1 MAVRGIRGAT
11 TVEGHDT
18 AQVLEAT
25 QELLE
30 VMISRNAIDAKEI
43 ASAWFTTTP
52 DLTSCFPAYA
62 GRRLGWIDVPLIC
75 AAEIAVPGAL
85 AGVVRVLLH
94 YNTDLPQAAMHHV
107 YLRGAVV
114 LRQDLVE
121 RFGAAPAE

>member
-1 MAVRGIRGAT
+1 
-11 TVEGHDT
+11 
-18 AQVLEAT
+18 
-25 QELLE
+25 
-30 VMISRNAIDAKEI
+30 MIERNRLDSREI

-85 AGVVRVLLH
+85 AGVIRVLLH

>member
-11 TVEGHDT
+11 TVEGQDAEHI
-18 AQVLEAT
+18 LEAT
-25 QELLE
+25 EELLE
-30 VMISRNAIDAKEI
+30 VMIERNQLDSKEI
-43 ASAWFTTTP
+43 ASAWFTATP

-114 LRQDLVE
+114 LRQDLVA